1 MKKLV
6 LLLACCGLLA
16 GCTNFVRASVDTLAA
31 AQGFIGQAQKNHQA
45 ECSVD
50 PSKSFPCQTINQAVD
65 AQNAAISALEVYC
78 QLPVAPDPA
87 TLANMG
93 TKACNENP
101 AAKDVLVSA
110 IANVSQILASYKSLS
125 GGKP

>member
-6 LLLACCGLLA
+6 LLFACCGLLA
-16 GCTNFVRASVDTLAA
+16 GCENFVRASVDSLAA
-31 AQGFIGQAQKNHQA
+31 AQGFIGQAQKNHQP

-50 PSKSFPCQTINQAVD
+50 PSKDFPCQTINRAVD
-65 AQNAAISALEVYC
+65 AQNAAVSALEIYC

-87 TLANMG
+87 TLANIG
-93 TKACNENP
+93 TKTCNANP
-101 AAKDVLVSA
+101 SAKDVLVSA
-110 IANVSQILASYKSLS
+110 LANLDQILSSYKSLS

>member
-6 LLLACCGLLA
+6 LLFACCGLLA
-16 GCTNFVRASVDTLAA
+16 GCTSFVRASVDTLAA

-50 PSKSFPCQTINQAVD
+50 PSKDFPCQTINQAVA
-65 AQNAAISALEVYC
+65 AQNAAVSALEIYC
-78 QLPVAPDPA
+78 QLPAAPDPA

-101 AAKDVLVSA
+101 SAKDVLSSSLS
-110 IANVSQILASYKSLS
+110 NLTQILASYKSLS